1 MNKYFFFI
9 AMILVPTIY
18 SYASE
23 LDLVANNKEASSRIL
38 KNSNER
44 AIERWLNQSQA
55 RQEIFGRSK
64 FVLAKSLK
72 TFLDQ
77 DELCDLGFS
86 RLIQKNAIGSG
97 LIKEEKHFE
106 AFIFYLRKTNL
117 IDDILLKNIILSSRL
132 DEKFQ
137 TIKNKK
143 APIFPPFNRDNERTS
158 EIDLETLYADLK
170 TTPDEVTSCSTRK
183 LSQIASVLTWKNT
196 RKRDKLISQ
205 LNYLALE
212 KNIISLEVYHRLEVM
227 LDEKVLNW
235 PTDLNRYFDIISN
248 AKDKLSPTG
257 APQVDPSS
265 YSNTYVIRRDKLT
278 QRGRLYKEFDSTQVM
293 MLADIISK
301 TAKRMDAHN
310 VSINFQFENSP
321 KSEIETYVLSPMER
335 YRLSIK
341 MLRKDMAEVMR
352 SDLFKNTNIGYED
365 LVSAAYETG
374 LIKAEELELILK
386 FEDFWNP
393 KDPKWKIY
401 ASFTFTILG
410 TASFYLPPPWNV
422 VGAIALAVTQIQ
434 LNKNQKQADPDDNW
448 NVVI

>member
-1 MNKYFFFI
+1 MNKYFLFI
-9 AMILVPTIY
+9 AMILVPTIF

-44 AIERWLNQSQA
+44 AIERWLSQGQG
-55 RQEIFGRSK
+55 RQEVFGRSK
-64 FVLAKSLK
+64 NVLSKSLK
-72 TFLDQ
+72 TFMNQ

-86 RLIQKNAIGSG
+86 RLIQKNAIGAG
-97 LIKEEKHFE
+97 LIKDENQFE

-117 IDDILLKNIILSSRL
+117 IDDILLRNIIFSSRL
-132 DEKFQ
+132 DQKFQ
-137 TIKNKK
+137 TLKNKK
-143 APIFPPFNRDNERTS
+143 APFLPPFNRDNERTS
-158 EIDLETLYADLK
+158 EIDLETLYADFK

-183 LSQIASVLTWKNT
+183 LFQIASVLTWKNT

-235 PTDLNRYFDIISN
+235 PTDLYRYFDIISN

-257 APQVDPSS
+257 VPQVDPSS

-352 SDLFKNTNIGYED
+352 SDLFRNTNIGYED

-434 LNKNQKQADPDDNW
+434 LNKNQKQAEPDDNW